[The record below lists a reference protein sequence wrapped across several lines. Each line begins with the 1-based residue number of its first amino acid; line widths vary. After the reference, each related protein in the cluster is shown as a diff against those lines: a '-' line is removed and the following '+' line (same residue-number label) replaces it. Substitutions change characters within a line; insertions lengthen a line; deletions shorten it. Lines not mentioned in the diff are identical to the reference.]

1 MNTNFFVA
9 EDEVFN
15 PNKVLTRKEM
25 DAFIGDRGIKS
36 YAGVLKRDNKLFFN
50 FIRVKVAEGKN
61 CVDSTFVLCIIIRPI
76 SHLFYQALRRS
87 HIMRKD
93 NLIDKPTVVS
103 LLGAAVSA
111 ALMVAFAIAYRIAG
125 LFVPDTNAVMVAVHG
140 IISLCGNILMFST
153 IAAVASVIYS
163 KLCDDRAIAERFAKP
178 PKSSAVSSV
187 LTRIAFAAIMIC
199 AVGFVIEVVGMSPIA
214 IFLEATGALEAHE
227 AFLHGLEIILSCV
240 CKVSFIVAVLLAFAA
255 YKARWEL

>member
-1 MNTNFFVA
+1 
-9 EDEVFN
+9 
-15 PNKVLTRKEM
+15 
-25 DAFIGDRGIKS
+25 
-36 YAGVLKRDNKLFFN
+36 
-50 FIRVKVAEGKN
+50 
-61 CVDSTFVLCIIIRPI
+61 
-76 SHLFYQALRRS
+76 
-87 HIMRKD
+87 MRKD
-93 NLIDKPTVVS
+93 NLIDRPTVVS

>member
-1 MNTNFFVA
+1 MN
-9 EDEVFN
+9 
-15 PNKVLTRKEM
+15 
-25 DAFIGDRGIKS
+25 IKS
-36 YAGVLKRDNKLFFN
+36 PNERAQHIAEMAYRHIYKPSE
-50 FIRVKVAEGKN
+50 EGKRVEVLLDKMFLPQN
-61 CVDSTFVLCIIIRPI
+61 AYCYAMFPKWFADSKVKTNEADRVRYI
-76 SHLFYQALRRS
+76 
-87 HIMRKD
+87 
-93 NLIDKPTVVS
+93 
-103 LLGAAVSA
+103 
-111 ALMVAFAIAYRIAG
+111 IAYRIAG

>member
-1 MNTNFFVA
+1 
-9 EDEVFN
+9 
-15 PNKVLTRKEM
+15 
-25 DAFIGDRGIKS
+25 
-36 YAGVLKRDNKLFFN
+36 
-50 FIRVKVAEGKN
+50 
-61 CVDSTFVLCIIIRPI
+61 
-76 SHLFYQALRRS
+76 
-87 HIMRKD
+87 MRKD

-140 IISLCGNILMFST
+140 IISLCGNILMFFT
-153 IAAVASVIYS
+153 IATVASVIYS
-163 KLCDDRAIAERFAKP
+163 KLRDDRAIAERFAKP

-199 AVGFVIEVVGMSPIA
+199 AVGFVIEVVGMSPVA

-227 AFLHGLEIILSCV
+227 AFLHGFEIILSCV
-240 CKVSFIVAVLLAFAA
+240 CKVSFIVAVLLAFAQICSIG
-255 YKARWEL
+255 KK